1 MKPARWL
8 MKAVLVALVVL
19 GYPALMH
26 LLLTSGQWPVSTL
39 LLGLAPLTAL
49 PLALLLAGRINLGL
63 ATLATLVAAVG
74 YGWNTL
80 LHSQDW
86 IYLIQNVSMQSL
98 LAWGFGHT
106 LRPGHEPLISQIA
119 RRIHGADYTPLI
131 ATYTRRAT
139 WAWALFSLTMGLISI
154 LLFAVAPLAT
164 WSFFVNFV
172 SLILLGLM
180 FVLEYAARRYCLR
193 GIPHVPFFKGISLY
207 WESRDAADEKP

>member
-1 MKPARWL
+1 MKPAIWF
-8 MKAVLVALVVL
+8 KAALIALVVL

-39 LLGLAPLTAL
+39 MLGLAPLALL
-49 PLALLLAGRINLGL
+49 PLGLLLAGHLAWGL
-63 ATLATLVAAVG
+63 ALLALLVVG
-74 YGWNTL
+74 SAYNWNTL
-80 LHSQDW
+80 LHGQDW
-86 IYLIQNVSMQSL
+86 IYLMQNLAMQGL

-119 RRIHGADYTPLI
+119 RRIHGADYNQVI

-139 WAWALFSLTMGLISI
+139 WAWALFSLSMGLISI
-154 LLFAVAPLAT
+154 LLFAFAPLAT
-164 WSFFVNFV
+164 WSTFVNFV

-193 GIPHVPFFKGISLY
+193 DIPHVPFFKGISLY
-207 WESRDAADEKP
+207 WEKRDAVDSKS